1 MLTLYKY
8 LRESIFDDDDI
19 LTHDSDKE
27 IISNNLNQVPNE
39 YFGIDNGGDHRA
51 TIKGNNL
58 YVNSGTIVVYP
69 GFDDLAKY
77 VDTVHAYGL
86 NLNQYVKNG
95 GDFSKFK
102 TINCA
107 SIYNSMYTS
116 HIEFNNVDINV
127 YGARFIRELLDKEVG
142 SLGRHF
148 RTSTTS
154 GTIKCCC
161 NTLKFE
167 NVNINFDK
175 DTMVRQIRCDIQTF
189 PDFSGLKTNVW
200 LIKLYSPGILK
211 KPETIK
217 YLDKVFDHIG
227 KTEEIGRDLSYG
239 IVDAGKPKPIKNF
252 KHIYAIV
259 NNPKK
264 YGIFSSRFQINPNIS
279 LKDVF
284 PWIKNMPELR
294 SIAIMDNNIM
304 VRFINKEDP
313 NYIDDGGEHVFSK
326 DGWSVDIIKLAGS

>member
-8 LRESIFDDDDI
+8 LRESIFDDDDE
-19 LTHDSDKE
+19 LMKNNDKAMIGHTLE
-27 IISNNLNQVPNE
+27 QVPND
-39 YFGIDNGGDHRA
+39 YFGIENGGDHCA
-51 TIKGNNL
+51 AIKGNNL
-58 YVNSGTIVVYP
+58 YINSGTIVVYP
-69 GFDDLAKY
+69 EFDDLTKY
-77 VDTVHAYGL
+77 VDTVYAYGL

-102 TINCA
+102 TIRCA
-107 SIYNSMYTS
+107 SMYNSMYTS
-116 HIEFNNVDINV
+116 HIEFNNIDINM
-127 YGARFIRELLDKEVG
+127 YGARFLRELLDKETG
-142 SLGRHF
+142 PLGHRF
-148 RTSTTS
+148 RTSITS
-154 GTIKCCC
+154 GTIKCFC

-189 PDFSGLKTNVW
+189 PDFSGLKTNAW

-239 IVDAGKPKPIKNF
+239 IVDAGKPKSIKNF

-294 SIAIMDNNIM
+294 TMSIVDNNIM

-313 NYIDDGGEHVFSK
+313 NYIDDGGEHIFSK

>member
-8 LRESIFDDDDI
+8 LRESIFDDDDT

-27 IISNNLNQVPNE
+27 IISNNLKHIPNE
-39 YFGIDNGGDHRA
+39 YFGIGNGGDHRA

-58 YVNSGTIVVYP
+58 YINSGAIIIYP
-69 GFDDLAKY
+69 KFDDLSKY
-77 VDTVHAYGL
+77 VDTVYAHGL
-86 NLNQYVKNG
+86 NLNLYSKNG

-102 TINCA
+102 TIHCA

-116 HIEFNNVDINV
+116 LIEFNNVDINV
-127 YGARFIRELLDKEVG
+127 YGARFTRDLLDKEAG
-142 SLGRHF
+142 PLGRQF
-148 RTSTTS
+148 RSSMTS
-154 GTIKCCC
+154 GTIKCFC

-200 LIKLYSPGILK
+200 LIKIYSPGILK

-227 KTEEIGRDLSYG
+227 KTVEIGSDFSYLQA
-239 IVDAGKPKPIKNF
+239 DAGKPKSIKNF

-264 YGIFSSRFQINPNIS
+264 YGIYSSRFQINSNIS

-294 SIAIMDNNIM
+294 SIAIVDNNIM

>member
-8 LRESIFDDDDI
+8 LRESIFDDDDE
-19 LTHDSDKE
+19 LMKNNDKAMVGHMLE
-27 IISNNLNQVPNE
+27 KVPND
-39 YFGIDNGGDHRA
+39 YFGIDNGGDHLA
-51 TIKGNNL
+51 TIKGDNI
-58 YVNSGTIVVYP
+58 YINSGTIVVYP
-69 GFDDLAKY
+69 EFDDLAKY
-77 VDTVHAYGL
+77 ADTVYAYGL
-86 NLNQYVKNG
+86 NLTQYVKNG
-95 GDFSKFK
+95 GNFSKFK
-102 TINCA
+102 TIHCT

-116 HIEFNNVDINV
+116 NIEFNNIDINI
-127 YGARFIRELLDKEVG
+127 YGARFLRELLDKEAG
-142 SLGRHF
+142 SLGHRF
-148 RTSTTS
+148 RSSTTG
-154 GTIKCCC
+154 GTIKCFC

-175 DTMVRQIRCDIQTF
+175 DSMVRQIRCDIQTF

-294 SIAIMDNNIM
+294 SIAIADNNIM
-304 VRFINKEDP
+304 VRFINKADP
-313 NYIDDGGEHVFSK
+313 NYIDDGGEHIFSK

>member
-8 LRESIFDDDDI
+8 LRESIFDDEDELMDNN
-19 LTHDSDKE
+19 DKAMMGHMLE
-27 IISNNLNQVPNE
+27 QVPNE
-39 YFGIDNGGDHRA
+39 YFGIDNGGDHRVS
-51 TIKGNNL
+51 IKGNNL
-58 YVNSGTIVVYP
+58 YINSGTIVVYP
-69 GFDDLAKY
+69 EFDNLSKY
-77 VDTVHAYGL
+77 VDTVYAYGL
-86 NLNQYVKNG
+86 NTNQYAKNR

-102 TINCA
+102 TIHCA

-116 HIEFNNVDINV
+116 HIEFNNVDINM
-127 YGARFIRELLDKEVG
+127 YGARFLRELLDKEAG
-142 SLGRHF
+142 PLSRHF
-148 RTSTTS
+148 RSSITS
-154 GTIKCCC
+154 GTIKCFC

-175 DTMVRQIRCDIQTF
+175 DSMVRQIRCDIQTI

-227 KTEEIGRDLSYG
+227 KTEEIGRDFNYLNA
-239 IVDAGKPKPIKNF
+239 DAGKPKLIKNF

-264 YGIFSSRFQINPNIS
+264 YGIYSSRFQINPNIS

-284 PWIKNMPELR
+284 PWLKNMPELR

>member
-8 LRESIFDDDDI
+8 LRESIFDDDDE
-19 LTHDSDKE
+19 LMKNNDKAMIGHALE
-27 IISNNLNQVPNE
+27 EVPNE
-39 YFGIDNGGDHRA
+39 YFGINNGGSHRVA
-51 TIKGNNL
+51 IKGNNL
-58 YVNSGTIVVYP
+58 YINSGAIVVYP
-69 GFDDLAKY
+69 EFDNLSEY
-77 VDTVHAYGL
+77 VDTVYAYGL

-95 GDFSKFK
+95 GGFSKFK

-107 SIYNSMYTS
+107 SIYNNMYTS
-116 HIEFNNVDINV
+116 HIGFNDVDINI
-127 YGARFIRELLDKEVG
+127 YSARVLQELLDKEAGPLG
-142 SLGRHF
+142 SRF
-148 RTSTTS
+148 RISIAS
-154 GTIKCCC
+154 GTVKCVCD
-161 NTLKFE
+161 TVKFE

-175 DTMVRQIRCDIQTF
+175 DNFERRIICDIQTF
-189 PDFSGLKTNVW
+189 PDFSGLKTNAW
-200 LIKLYSPGILK
+200 LVKMYSPGILK

-217 YLDKVFDHIG
+217 HLDKVFDHIG
-227 KTEEIGRDLSYG
+227 KTEEIGKDLSYG
-239 IVDAGKPKPIKNF
+239 IVDVGKPKHIKNF

-294 SIAIMDNNIM
+294 TISIVDNNIM

-326 DGWSVDIIKLAGS
+326 DGWSVDIIKLAGR